1 MICRPKTE
9 TIEAKITAA
18 VNQGQFLDR
27 TDLAVQVFTI
37 WQKAHQDPATDWRHG
52 TGKKSGSKAP
62 NPDQQN
68 PPASL
73 VRYITGRT
81 AQNKRGWEMFAQL
94 LCCNVDHLVDVEVDG
109 PANDTAGV
117 EEAILVSNDG
127 DLALRKLANI
137 ENLQLAPRDANFVS
151 RSPEVLQT
159 LSISGRV
166 LFNSILNE
174 PIVAVGGSEISIVDL
189 ELRNAYVILSLSDPE
204 AQLINSA
211 GFSGQERQDGIR
223 LSYHGQHKGK
233 IVVEVASDTAGV
245 SLAGRVA
252 NIDNLFD
259 VKAKFRSDDS
269 ISVGFDRNSIIS
281 KDTLRPD
288 SSAKTPENRLRRAI
302 ENQLIERGIAD
313 MVFSDVENDIILASR
328 KRFRMDDFS

>member
-9 TIEAKITAA
+9 VIEAKITEA

-27 TDLAVQVFTI
+27 TDLAVKVFTI
-37 WQKAHQDPATDWRHG
+37 WQTAHQDPATDWRHG

-73 VRYITGRT
+73 GRYITGRT

-94 LCCNVDHLVDVEVDG
+94 LCCNVDQLVDVEVDG
-109 PANDTAGV
+109 PAKDPAGV
-117 EEAILVSNDG
+117 EEAMLISSDG
-127 DLALRKLANI
+127 DIALRKLANI

-151 RSPEVLQT
+151 RSPEALQT

-174 PIVAVGGSEISIVDL
+174 PIVDIDGSEIATVDL
-189 ELRNAYVILSLSDPE
+189 ELRNAFVILSLSDPE

-233 IVVEVASDTAGV
+233 IVVEVASDTPGV
-245 SLAGRVA
+245 SLAGSVA

-269 ISVGFDRNSIIS
+269 VSVGFDRNSIIS
-281 KDTLRPD
+281 KNTEPQNT
-288 SSAKTPENRLRRAI
+288 SANQSENRLRRAI
-302 ENQLIERGIAD
+302 ESQLIERGIAD
-313 MVFSDVENDIILASR
+313 MVFSDIENDIILAAR

>member
-1 MICRPKTE
+1 MICRPRTE
-9 TIEAKITAA
+9 AIEAKITEA
-18 VNQGQFLDR
+18 VNQGQFRDR
-27 TDLAVQVFTI
+27 TDFAVQVFTV
-37 WQKAHQDPATDWRHG
+37 WQKAHQDPATGWKHG

-62 NPDQQN
+62 NPNQQN
-68 PPASL
+68 PHASL
-73 VRYITGRT
+73 GRYVTGRT
-81 AQNKRGWEMFAQL
+81 AQNKQGWELFAQL

-109 PANDTAGV
+109 PAFAPPSV
-117 EEAILVSNDG
+117 KEPIIVSNDG

-137 ENLQLAPRDANFVS
+137 ENLQLSPRDANFVS
-151 RSPEVLQT
+151 RSPEALQT

-174 PIVAVGGSEISIVDL
+174 PIVDIDGSEIAVVDL

-223 LSYHGQHKGK
+223 LSYHGQHNGK
-233 IVVEVASDTAGV
+233 IVVEVSSDTAGV

-259 VKAKFRSDDS
+259 IKAKFYSDDS
-269 ISVGFDRNSIIS
+269 VSVGFDRNSILS
-281 KDTLRPD
+281 KDTQQPD
-288 SSAKTPENRLRRAI
+288 ARADTPENRLRRAI
-302 ENQLIERGIAD
+302 ENQLIGCGIAD
-313 MVFSDVENDIILASR
+313 MVFSDIENDIILAAR
-328 KRFRMDDFS
+328 KRFRMDDFL